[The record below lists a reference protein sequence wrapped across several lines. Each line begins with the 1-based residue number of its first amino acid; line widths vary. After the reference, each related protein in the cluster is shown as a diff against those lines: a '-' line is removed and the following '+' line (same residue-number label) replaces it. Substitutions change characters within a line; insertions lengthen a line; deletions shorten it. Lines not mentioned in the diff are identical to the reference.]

1 MYKILTFLLFSLF
14 AYSADLETVSTD
26 DDQKHMLE
34 EKEANASE
42 ETIPKSDENT
52 ETKSDDSVDNEAEI
66 IEEINLESDK
76 DKNDSAIVDADN
88 YDEDINNIINDKK
101 TSTSLENTKIDIN
114 LDNSDTVEDSSSMLK
129 IISFIMLGLLSI
141 SLLMNYLLL
150 RWRSRYKNQLIT
162 FPESLLDQFNN
173 LGRDFSN
180 IKSGVQSEF
189 ERYTEILKKQ
199 VNLNNDTSLEISQKY
214 EEILDSFSLL
224 QKSLDSKD
232 QEIER
237 LKKGY
242 DLQILK
248 GYILKIIKVIDICDS
263 VNQDQNTSQETK
275 NEVTFIS
282 DSLNDLLDDMGVKKY
297 YIDSGISTKSD
308 EFGLPPANEWIKVKT
323 NEENENFLV
332 KNTIKHGYFIDA
344 EKKQVLKHP
353 KIEVFI
359 KGENNE

>member
-26 DDQKHMLE
+26 DDQKHRLE

-52 ETKSDDSVDNEAEI
+52 ETKSDDFVDNEAEI

-88 YDEDINNIINDKK
+88 YDEDINNINDKK

-114 LDNSDTVEDSSSMLK
+114 LDNSDTVEDSSSTLK

-224 QKSLDSKD
+224 QESLDSKD

-297 YIDSGISTKSD
+297 YINSGISTKSD
-308 EFGLPPANEWIKVKT
+308 EFGLPPANEWTKVKT